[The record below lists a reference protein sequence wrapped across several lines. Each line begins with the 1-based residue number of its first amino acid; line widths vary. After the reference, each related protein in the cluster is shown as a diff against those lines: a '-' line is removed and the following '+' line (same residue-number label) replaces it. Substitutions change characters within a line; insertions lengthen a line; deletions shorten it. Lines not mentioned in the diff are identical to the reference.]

1 MFFNSLS
8 VIFIFSMFGLPII
21 FGALA
26 GIAPLICGLIW
37 LVFYLTTNQ
46 SKKAHLPTFQK
57 IWLLVAIY
65 FFVQFAA
72 VEFSWNSVQYGF
84 NTIAYILAI
93 GVFFKFVSSKE
104 RNFFLTLAAFVA
116 LIGLLIGSGWAVY
129 EHDFI
134 GKYRIAPIAGGGPN
148 LVARIA
154 VILALFSS
162 TMLFLKNVTLSFRII
177 SYALGCGASILIV
190 LYSGSRGAILS
201 FPILLLAPLLFA
213 LPKKWAF
220 SFSGWI
226 AVFTFVIL
234 VLTCVALF
242 DQTGFIDSLIGRLIS
257 VISGENMDA
266 STLIRYQ
273 MWQVAFQSFFERP
286 IIGYGW
292 HSFVEVARGTPIEA
306 YSQADANFSFH
317 SDIAN
322 FAVAGGLI
330 GLLLY
335 FLLLFSPLIFWDTAK
350 GHPHF
355 RLRLY
360 WAIAM
365 PIIYLILGLTDMVLG
380 FDYMTM
386 FHAFTFAIIW
396 GLTDEKAPS
405 STTQKNEDR
414 LTFSIRG
421 RT

>member
-1 MFFNSLS
+1 MFLNSLS

-21 FGALA
+21 FGSLA

-37 LVFYLTTNQ
+37 LVFYLTTCQWRKVN
-46 SKKAHLPTFQK
+46 LPTFQK
-57 IWLLVAIY
+57 IWLLVAIC

-72 VEFSWNSVQYGF
+72 VDFSWNSVQYGF

-93 GVFFKFVSSKE
+93 GVLSNFVASREST
-104 RNFFLTLAAFVA
+104 NFYIIAFVA
-116 LIGLLIGSGWAVY
+116 LTGLLIGSGWAVY
-129 EHDFI
+129 EHHFL
-134 GKYRIAPIAGGGPN
+134 GKYRIAPFAGGGPN

-162 TMLFLKNVTLSFRII
+162 TMLFLKKVSLGFRSI

-201 FPILLLAPLLFA
+201 IPILLLAPLLFA

-220 SFSGWI
+220 SFSGWL
-226 AVFTFVIL
+226 AVITFVIL

-257 VISGENMDA
+257 VMSGENMDS

-306 YSQADANFSFH
+306 YSQADANFNFH

-322 FAVAGGLI
+322 FAVSGGLI
-330 GLLLY
+330 GLILY
-335 FLLLFSPLIFWDTAK
+335 FLLLLSPLIFWETPK
-350 GHPHF
+350 SHPHF
-355 RLRLY
+355 RLRLF

-365 PIIYLILGLTDMVLG
+365 PVTYLVLGLTDMVIG
-380 FDYMTM
+380 FDYLTM
-386 FHAFTFAIIW
+386 FYAFTFAIIW
-396 GLTDEKAPS
+396 GLTDENAS
-405 STTQKNEDR
+405 NSAT
-414 LTFSIRG
+414 
-421 RT
+421 

>member
-1 MFFNSLS
+1 MFHNSLS

-21 FGALA
+21 FGSLA
-26 GIAPLICGLIW
+26 GVAPLICGLIW
-37 LVFYLTTNQ
+37 LIFYLTTYQWQKVN
-46 SKKAHLPTFQK
+46 LPTFQK
-57 IWLLVAIY
+57 IWLLVSIC
-65 FFVQFAA
+65 FFIQFAA
-72 VEFSWNSVQYGF
+72 VEFSWNSAQYGF

-93 GVFFKFVSSKE
+93 GVLSNFVASREST
-104 RNFFLTLAAFVA
+104 NFYIIIAFVA
-116 LIGLLIGSGWAVY
+116 LTGLLIGSGWAVY
-129 EHDFI
+129 EHHFL
-134 GKYRIAPIAGGGPN
+134 GKYRIAPFAGGGPN

-154 VILALFSS
+154 IILALFSS
-162 TMLFLKNVTLSFRII
+162 TMLFLKKISRGFRII
-177 SYALGCGASILIV
+177 SYVLGCGASILIV

-220 SFSGWI
+220 SFSGWL

-257 VISGENMDA
+257 VMSGENMDA

-273 MWQVAFQSFFERP
+273 MWQVAFQSFLDRP
-286 IIGYGW
+286 ITGYGW
-292 HSFVEVARGTPIEA
+292 HSFMEVTRGTPIEA
-306 YSQADANFSFH
+306 YSQANANFSFH

-335 FLLLFSPLIFWDTAK
+335 FLLLFAPLIFWDTAK
-350 GHPHF
+350 GHSHF
-355 RLRLY
+355 RLRLF

-365 PIIYLILGLTDMVLG
+365 PAIYLVLGLTDMVMG
-380 FDYMTM
+380 FDYLTM
-386 FHAFTFAIIW
+386 FYAFTFAIIW
-396 GLTDEKAPS
+396 GLTDEKVPNS
-405 STTQKNEDR
+405 M
-414 LTFSIRG
+414 IR
-421 RT
+421 RMKIDEHV